1 MKRYGFVFLLLLC
14 ALSLRAQNYADLT
27 FKMAVF
33 GPSDKIFVW
42 WGHAALIVENTRWN
56 SSRVFDW
63 GIFSYPSDN
72 FLHDFVNDRVRY
84 KCRAGPYDLKEY
96 LDEDRDIIVYTLN
109 LDTAGKEAILTY
121 AENKVLPEN
130 CYYDYHEFRN
140 NCSTGIRD
148 IIDMGTGGQ
157 LKAWANA
164 AAGRFSLR
172 QQARRF
178 TWHSPFSDWFLDF
191 LMGQSLDG
199 PLTLWDEMFL
209 PVEIARNIDGFRF
222 TDNSGAERKLVSSV
236 QILNSTK
243 TRNPILQAPLS
254 RFLPSLVSGVFAAVL
269 FALIAGARKKF
280 PRAGGITWGISQSLA
295 GLILGAAGCVLFFG
309 RFFLNNDYIR
319 QNYNLLF
326 INPLL
331 LAAVPLG
338 IIAAVRKPK
347 TEQGGRGGC
356 SLAEKAL
363 RILWTYVFIACALT
377 VLMKALPVFY
387 QRNGSVQALVLPLA
401 FALSNM
407 PRICGG
413 MGRRLSGR
421 IFKAAVLPP
430 LFGGSAG
437 TNM

>member
-1 MKRYGFVFLLLLC
+1 MKKTVCAFLLFLC
-14 ALSLRAQNYADLT
+14 AFSLRAQQNYEDLT
-27 FKMAVF
+27 FKLAVF

-56 SSRVFDW
+56 FSRVFDW

-72 FLHDFVNDRVRY
+72 FLWDFVHDRVRY
-84 KCRAGPYDLKEY
+84 RCRAGAYDLKEY
-96 LDEDRDIIVYTLN
+96 FDEDRDIVVYTLD

-148 IIDMGTGGQ
+148 LIDMGTGGQ
-157 LKAWANA
+157 LKAWAGA
-164 AAGRFSLR
+164 AEGRFSLR
-172 QQARRF
+172 RQARRF
-178 TWHSPFSDWFLDF
+178 TWHSPVSDWFLDF

-199 PLTLWDEMFL
+199 PITVWDEMFL
-209 PVEIARNIDGFRF
+209 PAEIARNIDGFRF
-222 TDNSGAERKLVSSV
+222 TDNSGVERKLVASA

-254 RFLPSLVSGVFAAVL
+254 RFLPSLVLGVCAAGFFV
-269 FALIAGARKKF
+269 FIAALRKKF
-280 PRAGGITWGISQSLA
+280 PRAGGAAWGISQSVL
-295 GLILGAAGCVLFFG
+295 GLIFGAAGSVLFFG

-331 LAAVPLG
+331 LAMIPLG
-338 IIAAVRKPK
+338 IMAAG
-347 TEQGGRGGC
+347 QGGGC
-356 SLAEKAL
+356 PAEKYL
-363 RILWTYVFIACALT
+363 RVLWTYVFIACAFT

-387 QRNGSVQALVLPLA
+387 QRNLPVQALILPLA
-401 FALSNM
+401 FALSYAPGFLKKN
-407 PRICGG
+407 RG
-413 MGRRLSGR
+413 L
-421 IFKAAVLPP
+421 FKNLLPGC
-430 LFGGSAG
+430 FRGA
-437 TNM
+437 